1 VDDQPL
7 QLLHKSGFVSL
18 SSPPNTRPVVLMF
31 AHQSHGIYMQGPGA
45 LAEPFEQDVPGNP
58 GLVGQVP
65 MHQNTVASKRMESI
79 VMACFALTRA
89 H

>member
-1 VDDQPL
+1 
-7 QLLHKSGFVSL
+7 
-18 SSPPNTRPVVLMF
+18 
-31 AHQSHGIYMQGPGA
+31 MQGPGA
-45 LAEPFEQDVPGNP
+45 LAEPFEQDVHCNP